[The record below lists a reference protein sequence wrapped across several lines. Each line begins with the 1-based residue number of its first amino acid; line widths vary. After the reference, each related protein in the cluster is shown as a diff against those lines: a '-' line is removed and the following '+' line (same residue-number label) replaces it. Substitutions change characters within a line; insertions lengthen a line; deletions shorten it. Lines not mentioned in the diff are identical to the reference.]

1 MIIFRKISWKNFL
14 STGNHKTEIDFT
26 DSKTNLIVGVN
37 GAGKSTI
44 LDALCFSLFGRG
56 FRKINKSQ
64 LVNSVNDKDCL
75 VEVEFDISNHKWKV
89 VRGIKPNIFEVYK
102 DDKILN
108 QLYSSTEQQKWLEQN
123 LLKMNYKSFT
133 QIVIL
138 GSSTFVPFMELS
150 TANRREVIEDL
161 LDLKI
166 FSSMNGVLKTKM
178 RQIKDDVKVLDLKKQ
193 SLNDKIEMQQNF
205 IEELENRGKENIK
218 QKEEKIDELWKLEE
232 ELGKKSESL
241 GYKVDDLNK
250 EILKYSESSSKL
262 RKLGTLKGKISQK
275 IKNITDEHKFFSD
288 NTVCPTCTQ
297 DIDEKF
303 RLNRIESVQSKAK
316 ELQSGYEELKKT
328 IDIEEKREN
337 IFNNLT
343 KEISKITNE
352 ISQNNTRISTH
363 QKQIR
368 DLQSE
373 IQKITNQL
381 ENKNIEHKKL
391 EEFKNSLI
399 TVYDEISLKKDQ
411 VQKYEFVHSL
421 LTDAGVKSK
430 IIKKYLPLINQ
441 QVNRF
446 LQMMDSYINFI
457 LDEEFNETVESPIYE
472 DFSYSSFSE
481 GEKARINLALIFAW
495 REVARMKNSTNCNI
509 ILFDEVFD
517 GSLDGTGTEDF
528 LKIIRYVLKDTS
540 VFVISHK
547 LGLEDKFENVYK
559 AEKIKGFS
567 RIVKL

>member
-26 DSKTNLIVGVN
+26 ESKTNLIVGVN

-56 FRKINKSQ
+56 FRKVNKSQ
-64 LVNSVNDKDCL
+64 LINSINDKDCL

-89 VRGIKPNIFEVYK
+89 IRGIKPNIFEVYK
-102 DDKILN
+102 DGNILN
-108 QLYSSTEQQKWLEQN
+108 QLYSAAEQQKWLETN

-166 FSSMNGVLKTKM
+166 FSSMNAVLKSKM
-178 RQIKDDVKVLDLKKQ
+178 RQIKDDIKVLDLKKQ
-193 SLNDKIEMQQNF
+193 SLSDKIEMQQNF

-218 QKEEKIDELWKLEE
+218 QKEEKIDDLWKLEK
-232 ELGKKSESL
+232 ELSEKSENL
-241 GYKVDDLNK
+241 AYEVDDLNK
-250 EILKYSESSSKL
+250 EIIKYSESSSKL
-262 RKLGTLKGKISQK
+262 RKLGMLKGKISQK

-303 RLNRIESVQSKAK
+303 RLNRIESAKNKAK
-316 ELQSGYEELKKT
+316 ELQSGYEDLEKA
-328 IDIEEKREN
+328 ISEEEEREDIFKN
-337 IFNNLT
+337 IT
-343 KEISKITNE
+343 KEIGKITNE
-352 ISQNNTRISTH
+352 ISKNNTRISTY

-368 DLQSE
+368 DLQYE

-391 EEFKNSLI
+391 DEFKNSLI
-399 TVYDEISLKKDQ
+399 TVYSEISLKKEQ
-411 VQKYEFVHSL
+411 MQKYEFVHSL
-421 LTDAGVKSK
+421 LTDSGVKSK
-430 IIKKYLPLINQ
+430 IINRYLPLINQ

-446 LQMMDSYINFI
+446 LQMMDSYVNFI
-457 LDEEFNETVESPIYE
+457 LVEEFNETLESPIYE
-472 DFSYSSFSE
+472 DFSYSSVSE

-567 RIVKL
+567 IIVKL

>member
-1 MIIFRKISWKNFL
+1 
-14 STGNHKTEIDFT
+14 
-26 DSKTNLIVGVN
+26 
-37 GAGKSTI
+37 
-44 LDALCFSLFGRG
+44 
-56 FRKINKSQ
+56 
-64 LVNSVNDKDCL
+64 
-75 VEVEFDISNHKWKV
+75 
-89 VRGIKPNIFEVYK
+89 
-102 DDKILN
+102 
-108 QLYSSTEQQKWLEQN
+108 
-123 LLKMNYKSFT
+123 
-133 QIVIL
+133 
-138 GSSTFVPFMELS
+138 MELS

-166 FSSMNGVLKTKM
+166 FSSMNGVLKSKM

-193 SLNDKIEMQQNF
+193 SLSDKIEMQQNF

-218 QKEEKIDELWKLEE
+218 QKEEKIDELCKLQE
-232 ELGKKSESL
+232 ELGEKSESL

-250 EILKYSESSSKL
+250 EIITYSESSSKL

-328 IDIEEKREN
+328 IDMEEKREN

-373 IQKITNQL
+373 IQKITNQF

-421 LTDAGVKSK
+421 LTDSGVKSK
-430 IIKKYLPLINQ
+430 IIKKYLPIHTSTL
-441 QVNRF
+441 F
-446 LQMMDSYINFI
+446 L
-457 LDEEFNETVESPIYE
+457 
-472 DFSYSSFSE
+472 
-481 GEKARINLALIFAW
+481 
-495 REVARMKNSTNCNI
+495 MKN
-509 ILFDEVFD
+509 LM
-517 GSLDGTGTEDF
+517 
-528 LKIIRYVLKDTS
+528 
-540 VFVISHK
+540 K
-547 LGLEDKFENVYK
+547 L
-559 AEKIKGFS
+559 
-567 RIVKL
+567 

>member
-1 MIIFRKISWKNFL
+1 
-14 STGNHKTEIDFT
+14 
-26 DSKTNLIVGVN
+26 
-37 GAGKSTI
+37 
-44 LDALCFSLFGRG
+44 
-56 FRKINKSQ
+56 
-64 LVNSVNDKDCL
+64 
-75 VEVEFDISNHKWKV
+75 
-89 VRGIKPNIFEVYK
+89 
-102 DDKILN
+102 
-108 QLYSSTEQQKWLEQN
+108 
-123 LLKMNYKSFT
+123 
-133 QIVIL
+133 
-138 GSSTFVPFMELS
+138 
-150 TANRREVIEDL
+150 
-161 LDLKI
+161 
-166 FSSMNGVLKTKM
+166 
-178 RQIKDDVKVLDLKKQ
+178 VLDLKKQ
-193 SLNDKIEMQQNF
+193 SLSDKIEMQQNF

-218 QKEEKIDELWKLEE
+218 QKEEKIDELCKLQE
-232 ELGKKSESL
+232 ELGEKSESL

-250 EILKYSESSSKL
+250 EIITYSESSSKL

-343 KEISKITNE
+343 KEISKIMNE